1 MRRVKRF
8 EARQLFIQKYFF
20 FIAYSSLD
28 KKPFYFYPFILYALA
43 LVGTHFFISALC
55 FVSFSFIASAIYILN
70 DWIDRKADSL
80 HPLKAS
86 RPLAAGKISGQYAA
100 FTAMLCLAIGFFI
113 ALFLNKYV
121 LVLVLILLYLL
132 NNLIYNFYFRTKDL
146 LDIFSIS
153 IGFVIRVLIGA
164 VALNIEPSSWLLTC
178 TGLVSLFMAAEKRR
192 DDLNRYTD
200 VSSRPSLSGYT
211 HEFLM
216 AVSII
221 LLGCLASF
229 YLIYVTDHTIQLKF
243 KTPYLPIT
251 SLFVLFGVLR
261 YLQLSLVYTRS
272 GSPLDIIIS
281 DRPLKIS
288 VLCWLIFFMIVF
300 LTH

>member
-1 MRRVKRF
+1 MKQDSCLYKNIFSLLRIRHWIKN
-8 EARQLFIQKYFF
+8 LFIFIPLFF
-20 FIAYSSLD
+20 TPSLWSA
-28 KKPFYFYPFILYALA
+28 P
-43 LVGTHFFISALC
+43 TFFISALC

-113 ALFLNKYV
+113 ALFLNKY
-121 LVLVLILLYLL
+121 VLVLILLYLL